1 MKLAVTA
8 ISQALVTTESLDTT
22 SNMAYHEPTKIQK
35 ASNKQ
40 RKREGG
46 GRGVSNSLNSYVEE
60 QHTNILGSFCHRASK
75 NGTKLVCIQTYFNP
89 VIKKSKYVE
98 PRGMPQQRWSQSHTE
113 SLKTKGNKYKYSK
126 NKRVLVPKA

>member
-22 SNMAYHEPTKIQK
+22 SNMAYHEPTKMQRASSKQK
-35 ASNKQ
+35 KG
-40 RKREGG
+40 REGGEGG
-46 GRGVSNSLNSYVEE
+46 GRNSLNSYVEE

-89 VIKKSKYVE
+89 VIKKSK
-98 PRGMPQQRWSQSHTE
+98 
-113 SLKTKGNKYKYSK
+113 
-126 NKRVLVPKA
+126 